1 MQVLYSIQHYA
12 FSAELVC
19 VYLVFKLEGQAASSG
34 SCVSFRI
41 LDLCVLPF
49 PADVCS
55 PAYVVRDFECMFPSR
70 KKKDKLS
77 NFKSNFSKYIM
88 HSYFLSAL
96 SFLLTFALFISIY
109 TQYICVLEKHSTL
122 IYSSIDEAVDRA
134 WGILITLLKNRYIMH
149 YRCSCCWFGCMLVL
163 N

>member
-1 MQVLYSIQHYA
+1 
-12 FSAELVC
+12 
-19 VYLVFKLEGQAASSG
+19 
-34 SCVSFRI
+34 
-41 LDLCVLPF
+41 
-49 PADVCS
+49 
-55 PAYVVRDFECMFPSR
+55 MFPSR
-70 KKKDKLS
+70 KKKDKWS
-77 NFKSNFSKYIM
+77 NFKSNFSKYIV

-109 TQYICVLEKHSTL
+109 IQYICVLEKHSTL

-163 N
+163 NWISIQQDLLHSEQDFFLKNHSSKLAICCTKWISTLLLWKLD